1 MAMEPCNPSNITRP
15 QAINGCT
22 SSFTMVDVA
31 ISALSCS
38 LRADRIT
45 PVRNS
50 AAAVAA
56 RPSGFIDASSRS
68 GILMPIA
75 ESTTPSSG
83 PQTIGFFTERHIST
97 GSIASVEPL
106 FSPAARAFSRS
117 RISRQNG
124 VISTEPQ
131 AIETATDSEVDAPS
145 PSTLPR
151 IGRPNAA

>member
-1 MAMEPCNPSNITRP
+1 MA
-15 QAINGCT
+15 
-22 SSFTMVDVA
+22 MVDVMT
-31 ISALSCS
+31 IVLICS
-38 LRADRIT
+38 LRAERIT

-56 RPSGFIDASSRS
+56 RPSGLMAARISS

-75 ESTTPSSG
+75 ERITPSSG
-83 PQTIGFFTERHIST
+83 PITIGFLIERHIST

-106 FSPAARAFSRS
+106 LLPSARAFSRS

-131 AIETATDSEVDAPS
+131 AIDTATESDVAEPS
-145 PSTLPR
+145 PSTLPK
-151 IGRPNAA
+151 IGRPSAA

>member
-56 RPSGFIDASSRS
+56 AQRFDRRQQQVRHFNADRGKHHPKQRAPDDRFFHRTPHQHRQHRQRRTAVFSR
-68 GILMPIA
+68 GA
-75 ESTTPSSG
+75 G
-83 PQTIGFFTERHIST
+83 
-97 GSIASVEPL
+97 
-106 FSPAARAFSRS
+106 FSRS